1 MIADEL
7 GVRIEDIQI
16 LQGDSAVVAHGT
28 LTYASRSAALAGG
41 VATLAARLLKDRV
54 IRAAS
59 HLLEASVEDIDAR
72 RGGSLPGTD
81 RSLTF
86 REPAK
91 AVYSEI
97 GRLPRGAREEL
108 EVTKIYDPYFGTT
121 TSATPIVAL
130 EIDRE
135 TGKVRLDRYVVAEDC
150 GRVINPMIVDG
161 QIHGAVAQRIGAALH
176 EEVIYDDA
184 GQLLSAS
191 LADYLIPTATEVPAI
206 TTVHLETEAPS
217 TVGGFFELPMTPAR
231 LFGLIDQAKT
241 LSLKG

>member
-59 HLLEASVEDIDAR
+59 HLLEASVEDIDAADGR
-72 RGGSLPGTD
+72 IFVAGTD

-86 REPAK
+86 RELAK

-108 EVTKIYDPYFGTT
+108 EVTKILRTLFRHDDLGNTHR
-121 TSATPIVAL
+121 SAG
-130 EIDRE
+130 DRPGD
-135 TGKVRLDRYVVAEDC
+135 T
-150 GRVINPMIVDG
+150 
-161 QIHGAVAQRIGAALH
+161 Q
-176 EEVIYDDA
+176 
-184 GQLLSAS
+184 S
-191 LADYLIPTATEVPAI
+191 TA
-206 TTVHLETEAPS
+206 
-217 TVGGFFELPMTPAR
+217 
-231 LFGLIDQAKT
+231 
-241 LSLKG
+241 